1 MTFRL
6 QCNLYESSLTD
17 QLVVSADQSGEI
29 LGISIATQTSCHG
42 IDVPSANLTNWNTVV
57 DISVTVAGPT

>member
-1 MTFRL
+1 MTYF

-29 LGISIATQTSCHG
+29 LGISIATQTSCKG
-42 IDVPSANLTNWNTVV
+42 IDVPSANLTNWNTAV
-57 DISVTVAGPT
+57 DISVTVAGPA